1 MEKSKLV
8 ILLRTLDAWELRNLR
23 DLVESP
29 FFNKQ
34 EIVLKLLDELLLI
47 LKRGEQCPSLEGMHE
62 RIWPTLKYDHQ
73 RLRYVMTDL
82 TRLVEQWLIQKQMAR
97 RDGLQGRL
105 LLEGLGERK
114 LDKYFAQGLEKTL
127 DQLEKD
133 GFRDADYHYERF
145 RLHQLARGFES
156 PLPDP
161 EGPNWAQQML
171 DDLQH
176 FHLGT
181 RLRLVCDIVSR
192 SSGQIGEDEKS
203 LIEELRKRIGRP
215 GVVQPSA
222 IAVYETLLHMLSH
235 PEPAVFYS
243 KFRMQLRAVTGQFHR
258 EEMAELYGFA
268 LNYSVQ
274 LLNRGVEGALQDIL
288 IIYQEQLEGKILL
301 EDGVFSAQHFKN
313 IVTVGLRLKE
323 YDWTRGF
330 IESYSKHLPEALR
343 LQVVTYS
350 QAALHYVLSEY
361 AQCRKLLESMQFG
374 DAVYELE
381 GKILLMKSLYELSA
395 WEALSSLCD
404 RQIRFLQ
411 QASGLTQRQRDFH
424 GNFVRF
430 LKRLVDH
437 REGRSRTPL
446 GALIGEIE
454 AARDASDLKWLR
466 QKVDEAVQVRR

>member
-23 DLVESP
+23 ELVESP

-34 EIVLKLLDELLLI
+34 EIVVKLLDALVAH
-47 LKRGEQCPSLEGMHE
+47 LKRGESTGSLEEMHQ
-62 RIWPTLKYDHQ
+62 RLWPDLKYDHQ

-82 TRLVEQWLIQKQMAR
+82 TRLVEQWLIQKQVAR
-97 RDGLQGRL
+97 RDGLQGRM
-105 LLEGLGERK
+105 LLESLGERK

-145 RLHQLARGFES
+145 RLHQLARDIES
-156 PLPDP
+156 PLPEPD
-161 EGPNWAQQML
+161 GPNWAQQML

-176 FHLGT
+176 FQLGT
-181 RLRLVCDIVSR
+181 RLRLVCDLVSR
-192 SSGQIGEDEKS
+192 SSGPLGDDEKA
-203 LIEELRKRIGRP
+203 LIEELRKRIGRAAAS
-215 GVVQPSA
+215 QPSA
-222 IAVYETLLHMLSH
+222 IAVYETLLHMLTH
-235 PEPAVFYS
+235 PEPAMFYS
-243 KFRMQLRAVTGQFHR
+243 KFRMQLRAATGQFHR

-274 LLNRGVEGALQDIL
+274 LLNRGVEGALEDIL
-288 IIYQEQLEGKILL
+288 ILYKEQLEGKILL
-301 EDGVFSAQHFKN
+301 EDGVFPAQHFKN
-313 IVTVGLRLKE
+313 IVTVALRLKE
-323 YDWTRGF
+323 YDWTQDF
-330 IESYSKHLPEALR
+330 INSHSKLLPEAISE
-343 LQVVTYS
+343 QVVVYS
-350 QAALHYVLSEY
+350 QAALQYVLGDY
-361 AQCRKLLESMQFG
+361 AKCRKLLEPVQFA
-374 DAVYELE
+374 DMVYELE

-404 RQIRFLQ
+404 RQIRFLGQ
-411 QASGLTQRQRDFH
+411 NSGLTQRQRDFH
-424 GNFVRF
+424 ANFVRF
-430 LKRLVDH
+430 LRRLVDH
-437 REGRSRTPL
+437 REGRSRAPL